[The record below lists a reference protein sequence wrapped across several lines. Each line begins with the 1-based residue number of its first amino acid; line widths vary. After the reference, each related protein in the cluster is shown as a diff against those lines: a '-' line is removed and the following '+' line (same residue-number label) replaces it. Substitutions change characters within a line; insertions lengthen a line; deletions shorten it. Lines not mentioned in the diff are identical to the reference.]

1 MATGASFEYGEVM
14 TLAVDLASE
23 SGAIGAKASKVL
35 RRSALAIERDAKVM
49 VPVDTGFL
57 KNSITTDL
65 EGDGRFMGMAAEI
78 GPTANYGGYVEY
90 GTSRMSPQPYMGPAF
105 DKNKDGFE
113 RGIADISD
121 DFL

>member
-1 MATGASFEYGEVM
+1 MTGVNFDSGEVKS
-14 TLAVDLASE
+14 LALRLSTEA
-23 SGAIGAKASKVL
+23 GGIGAKASKVL
-35 RRSALAIERDAKVM
+35 RGSALAVERDGKAIC
-49 VPVDTGFL
+49 PVDTGFL
-57 KNSITTDL
+57 KNSITTDF
-65 EGDGRFMGMAAEI
+65 EGDGRFMSMSAEI
-78 GPTANYGGYVEY
+78 GPTASYGGYVEY